1 MYIKFLAHSRC
12 PLNRSYYNHQ
22 HRASSSIWYRNT
34 RSSERT
40 YNNCFP
46 RHKRTSVLTMTQQQ
60 RGFLTTRLETLP
72 GPKGGAWSHSPHRV
86 RFPSKGAWKP
96 SARPTR
102 KRPGKRTGGQSSNR
116 ETNSNRNYSSHTRGL
131 HTPKLSND
139 GEARTPKAPVRSKLG
154 EDNSGRQ
161 LHGKGSLNQ
170 VSAANSQLLCF
181 PIPLASSRPKGR
193 SR

>member
-34 RSSERT
+34 RSPERT
-40 YNNCFP
+40 YNNCVP

-60 RGFLTTRLETLP
+60 RGFLTTQLETLP

-131 HTPKLSND
+131 HT
-139 GEARTPKAPVRSKLG
+139 EALKGWRGARSQSSCEKQAG
-154 EDNSGRQ
+154 GRQ
-161 LHGKGSLNQ
+161 QWSPATWQGQSQPSLR
-170 VSAANSQLLCF
+170 SQLPAALLPHPTRKF
-181 PIPLASSRPKGR
+181 QT
-193 SR
+193 